1 MLLLKLRS
9 FNMQYNLR
17 VSKYYSENRG
27 LVKLRYLTNL
37 VIDTE
42 EGAWIEYKSANG
54 RKCKMKFY
62 ENQNGYLWT
71 SLALEDHTKISGRL
85 NRLVYSNVYG
95 EIPKGYEIDHI
106 DRNRQNNFPYNLRL
120 VTKIENNQ
128 NKDIKGEKNGF
139 SILTNEQVRIILEL
153 VLTHQK
159 TKAEIAKDFGVSFAT
174 IKAIRS
180 GRNWL
185 SVTKDIFAKYGI
197 QK

>member
-1 MLLLKLRS
+1 MT
-9 FNMQYNLR
+9 YNLR

-42 EGAWIEYKSANG
+42 KGAWIEYKSANG
-54 RKCKMKFY
+54 RSCKMKFY

-106 DRNRQNNFPYNLRL
+106 DRDRQNNFPSNLRL
-120 VTKIENNQ
+120 VTKSENNK

-139 SILTNEQVRIILEL
+139 SKLKEKEVREILEL
-153 VLTHQK
+153 VLTHQM
-159 TKAEIAKDFGVSFAT
+159 TKQEIADKYHVSFAT
-174 IKAIRS
+174 VKAIRS

-185 SVTKDIFAKYGI
+185 SFTRDIFEKHGI
-197 QK
+197 HKKED